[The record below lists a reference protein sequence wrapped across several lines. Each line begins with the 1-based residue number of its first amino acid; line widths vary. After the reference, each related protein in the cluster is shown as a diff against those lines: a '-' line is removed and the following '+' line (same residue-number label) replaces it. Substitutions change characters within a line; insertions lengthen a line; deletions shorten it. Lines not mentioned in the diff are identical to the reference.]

1 MYQKCS
7 VSSLLRC
14 SFVRMWLRL
23 LFKYKTDVWN
33 CQHSSVMRVRKE
45 RVPHVLVKVRF
56 YSAPTVNLL
65 KPIRL
70 LIPHTL
76 TDPNQHKP
84 LLSPSPRSSSH
95 YTPWLCSIAIPETLL
110 SNPMSINTYHED
122 CSLVSG
128 AGQPTRHFN
137 SEDGCPISEG
147 TIRKASKG
155 LSPQG
160 SDGFCYFSSSLTD
173 VSVK

>member
-1 MYQKCS
+1 MFRVQPTQMQFCQNVTQTFIQIGDRCVKLPAQFSDARQKRASTSCVSQSQVLLCS
-7 VSSLLRC
+7 HC
-14 SFVRMWLRL
+14 KF
-23 LFKYKTDVWN
+23 T
-33 CQHSSVMRVRKE
+33 H
-45 RVPHVLVKVRF
+45 
-56 YSAPTVNLL
+56 

-84 LLSPSPRSSSH
+84 LLSPLPRSSSH
-95 YTPWLCSIAIPETLL
+95 YTPWLCSVTIPETLL